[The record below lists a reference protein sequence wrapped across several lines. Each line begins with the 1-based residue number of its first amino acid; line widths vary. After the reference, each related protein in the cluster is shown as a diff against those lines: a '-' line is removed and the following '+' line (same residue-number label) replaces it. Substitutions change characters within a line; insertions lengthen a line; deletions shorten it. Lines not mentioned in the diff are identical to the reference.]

1 MKDRTSLGAEH
12 EIPGKLLKPRSFLPS
27 FVVSSFLPAWDWSML
42 DAGDPQDTLKYHQRG
57 ASPSSSSPC
66 RTRLLALKP
75 GDTDSL
81 VPLQCMDREARLSL
95 RTDLQ
100 VEGLLGTVAGE

>member
-1 MKDRTSLGAEH
+1 
-12 EIPGKLLKPRSFLPS
+12 
-27 FVVSSFLPAWDWSML
+27 ML
-42 DAGDPQDTLKYHQRG
+42 DAGDPQDILEYRQRG
-57 ASPSSSSPC
+57 AGPSSSSPC

-81 VPLQCMDREARLSL
+81 VPLRGVDREVRLSL
-95 RTDLQ
+95 GSDLQ

>member
-1 MKDRTSLGAEH
+1 
-12 EIPGKLLKPRSFLPS
+12 
-27 FVVSSFLPAWDWSML
+27 ML
-42 DAGDPQDTLKYHQRG
+42 DAGDPQDILKYRQRG
-57 ASPSSSSPC
+57 AGPSSSSPC

-81 VPLQCMDREARLSL
+81 VPLRGVDREVRLSL
-95 RTDLQ
+95 GSDLQ